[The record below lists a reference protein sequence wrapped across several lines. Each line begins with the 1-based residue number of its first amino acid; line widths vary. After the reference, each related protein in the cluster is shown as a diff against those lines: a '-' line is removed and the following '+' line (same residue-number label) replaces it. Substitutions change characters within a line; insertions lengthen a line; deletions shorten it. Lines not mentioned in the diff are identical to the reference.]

1 MNKAILSLGWTFTT
15 ADQITY
21 HVRYF
26 EQVLFFGSE
35 LGTCPFTMLNQSVW
49 RFKPLGVGSWGFS
62 LSLHAGT
69 YDTYRNNEV
78 RGNTQFLRSRSPG
91 SAHYHCSFIFSFT
104 QNYRT
109 GLFICILYRSFLS
122 LTVTV
127 LYMSWFL
134 PSVELQGMT
143 QVTEEFQI
151 QKTEHERRLDYLE
164 AKLNATTEL
173 LEKTILAVSGR
184 VNRWLPALNTIYL

>member
-1 MNKAILSLGWTFTT
+1 M
-15 ADQITY
+15 
-21 HVRYF
+21 
-26 EQVLFFGSE
+26 
-35 LGTCPFTMLNQSVW
+35 
-49 RFKPLGVGSWGFS
+49 
-62 LSLHAGT
+62 HAGT
-69 YDTYRNNEV
+69 YDTHRNNEV

-91 SAHYHCSFIFSFT
+91 TAHYHCSFILSFT
-104 QNYRT
+104 QSYRT
-109 GLFICILYRSFLS
+109 ELFICILYRSLLS

-134 PSVELQGMT
+134 PSVELQGTT

-173 LEKTILAVSGR
+173 LEKAILAVSGR
-184 VNRWLPALNTIYL
+184 VNR